1 VAETDHEGRRL
12 KGIVMYRFCRALFMV
27 ATVELLGAISI
38 GLLAGG
44 PWVWAATMVAVF
56 AQMAR
61 RGRRLLG
68 AHGTA
73 RWANDRDLKEMID
86 ADHGLILGRLADSQW
101 RPWRSGLSALFDRKV
116 EANIACWRF
125 LAAGFSFRRRSPIVR
140 LSSAVHTAIFAPTG
154 VGKGVSIA
162 VPFLLT
168 CPDSC
173 VVVDLKGELAHLTAK
188 HRRKTFGHRVILL
201 DPFQVVTQRPDTF
214 DPLNFLDPESPMALD
229 ECRDLA
235 EALVIRT
242 GQEKEPHWNDSAEVW
257 IAAMIAATVQFAHP
271 ENRSLQRVRELLSDP
286 AKIEAA
292 IKIMCESGAWDGML
306 ARLGHQLTHFKDK
319 ELAST
324 LTTSNRFLRFLDT
337 LAIADST
344 KSSSFDPADLC
355 KGRTTVYLVLP
366 PEHMRAQA
374 GLLRM
379 WIGSMLRACV
389 RGGFE
394 ARNKVHFV
402 LDEAA
407 SLGHMEALDDAVDKY
422 RGAGVRLQFY
432 YQSLGQLKKC
442 WPDGADQTL
451 LSNTSQIYF
460 GVNDLAT
467 AEHVSGRLGEETIV
481 VESGGTSKGTSSQ
494 TSRNG
499 TETSSGRSRNWNEN
513 WQQQAH
519 KLLKPDEVMAL
530 SPRTAITFTPGCRRP
545 IWTTLLR
552 YYEEKG
558 LARPRSRFVDGV
570 KTLACSLLAVL
581 SGAVMVL
588 FVSVLAGSFSDVKS
602 NAGVLRGTE
611 EHGWEGNQEFHPRG
625 NGRAAASGEAR
636 IPRNLSGALEWQR
649 VYALRTGR
657 IHEGRAGRGHDDGRR
672 AGREWW
678 RTW

>member
-1 VAETDHEGRRL
+1 
-12 KGIVMYRFCRALFMV
+12 MYRFCRLLLIV
-27 ATVELLGAISI
+27 AIVELLSAVSI
-38 GLLAGG
+38 GLAAGG
-44 PWVWAATMVAVF
+44 PWVWAAAVVAIF
-56 AQMAR
+56 SQLAR
-61 RGRRLLG
+61 RGKRLFW
-68 AHGTA
+68 AHGTS
-73 RWANDRDLKEMID
+73 RWANDDDLEGMMD
-86 ADHGLILGRLADSQW
+86 AEHGLILGRIADGNW
-101 RPWRSGLSALFDRKV
+101 RPWRGGIKALFDRKV
-116 EANIACWRF
+116 QAKDACRRF
-125 LAAGFSFRRRSPIVR
+125 LSAGFSFRRRNPLVR
-140 LSSAVHTAIFAPTG
+140 LSRAVHTAILAPTG

-168 CPDSC
+168 CPESC
-173 VVVDLKGELAHLTAK
+173 VVVDLKGELARLTAK
-188 HRRKTFGHRVILL
+188 HRRKAFGHRVILL
-201 DPFQVVTQRPDTF
+201 DPFKQVTLRPDTF
-214 DPLNFLDPESPMALD
+214 EPLDFLDPESPTALD

-257 IAAMIAATVQFAHP
+257 IAAMVAATVQFAHP
-271 ENRSLQRVRELLSDP
+271 ENRSLQRVRELLTDP

-292 IKIMCESGAWDGML
+292 IKVMCESGAWDGML

-337 LAIADST
+337 LAIAEST
-344 KSSSFDPADLC
+344 KSSSFDPMDLR
-355 KGRTTVYLVLP
+355 KGRMTVYLILP
-366 PEHMRAQA
+366 PEHLRAQA

-389 RGGFE
+389 RGGLQE
-394 ARNKVHFV
+394 KRKVHFV

-422 RGAGVRLQFY
+422 RGYGVRLQFY

-451 LSNTSQIYF
+451 LSNTSQVYF

-467 AEHVSGRLGEETIV
+467 AEHVSGRLGEETVI
-481 VESGGTSKGTSSQ
+481 VESGGTSRGTSSQ

-499 TETSSGRSRNWNEN
+499 TETSVGRSRNSNDN

-530 SPRTAITFTPGCRRP
+530 SSRTAITFTPGYRP

-558 LARPRSRFVDGV
+558 LTRPRSQFVDSV
-570 KTLACSLLAVL
+570 RTVACSLLAVL
-581 SGAVMVL
+581 GGAVTVL
-588 FVSVLAGSFSDVKS
+588 FVSVAIGSFGHVKS
-602 NAGVLRGTE
+602 NAEFLRGIE
-611 EHGWEGNQEFHPRG
+611 RNGWGVSQEYGAGPSGRG
-625 NGRAAASGEAR
+625 ETARDAWGGRTRSGSFQW
-636 IPRNLSGALEWQR
+636 SG
-649 VYALRTGR
+649 VYPVRTGLL
-657 IHEGRAGRGHDDGRR
+657 HQGRKGSGYEDGRH
-672 AGREWW
+672 
-678 RTW
+678 

>member
-1 VAETDHEGRRL
+1 
-12 KGIVMYRFCRALFMV
+12 
-27 ATVELLGAISI
+27 
-38 GLLAGG
+38 
-44 PWVWAATMVAVF
+44 VWAGAVVAVF
-56 AQMAR
+56 VQLAR
-61 RGRRLLG
+61 RGRRLLW

-86 ADHGLILGRLADSQW
+86 ADDGLILGRLADSQW

-116 EANIACWRF
+116 QANIACRRF
-125 LAAGFSFRRRSPIVR
+125 LSAGFSFRRRSPIVR
-140 LSSAVHTAIFAPTG
+140 LSTAVHTVAFAPTSA
-154 VGKGVSIA
+154 GKGVSLCI
-162 VPFLLT
+162 PFLLT
-168 CPDSC
+168 CRDSC
-173 VVVDLKGELAHLTAK
+173 VVVDLKGELAHLTSK
-188 HRRKTFGHRVILL
+188 HRRKAFGHRVILL
-201 DPFQVVTQRPDTF
+201 DPFNVVTHRPDTF
-214 DPLNFLDPESPMALD
+214 DPLNFLDPESSTALD

-271 ENRSLQRVRELLSDP
+271 ENRSLQRVRELLTDP

-292 IKIMCESGAWDGML
+292 IKVMCESGAWDGML

-355 KGRTTVYLVLP
+355 KERTTIYLVLP

-389 RGGFE
+389 RGGLQE
-394 ARNKVHFV
+394 KRKVHFV

-407 SLGHMEALDDAVDKY
+407 SLGHLEALDDAVGIA
-422 RGAGVRLQFY
+422 RGYGIRLQFY

-467 AEHVSGRLGEETIV
+467 AEQVSGRLGEETVI

-499 TETSSGRSRNWNEN
+499 TETSSGRSRNSNEN

-545 IWTTLLR
+545 IVTTLLR
-552 YYEEKG
+552 FYEEKG
-558 LARPRSRFVDGV
+558 LARPRSRFVIAA

-581 SGAVMVL
+581 SGALMVL

-611 EHGWEGNQEFHPRG
+611 EHGWERNQEFHPRG

-649 VYALRTGR
+649 VHAVRTGGV
-657 IHEGRAGRGHDDGRR
+657 HEGRQGGGHEDGRR
-672 AGREWW
+672 PFGRGWSPW
-678 RTW
+678 QGRTATGSRWP